1 MIEVQIES
9 VRISLISPN
18 QVVILK
24 ELDGERRLPVF
35 IGKPEGD
42 AITYKL
48 RQVVVPRPLSHD
60 LAMSVIEA
68 LGARVSHVTIRELR
82 DSHFFASIYFQGEK
96 DEIEMDVRPSDALAV
111 AVRLK
116 CPIFVEDEVMLAA
129 GVVPPRDVEAAGDD
143 LGAFDDFISSLDLD
157 DLKPEANSISVQLQG
172 VRLPRPITHDLIV
185 RIIREMGASVRQV
198 LVSEMRDDTY
208 FARVLLVTR
217 EGREVSL
224 DSRPSDALAVAVRC
238 ECPIYVADEVMD
250 KHGQVPEEDAATV
263 ADEDLGAFS
272 DFLGSLDLDDLD
284 DEGKK

>member
-157 DLKPEANSISVQLQG
+157 DLNDTGSK
-172 VRLPRPITHDLIV
+172 HD
-185 RIIREMGASVRQV
+185 
-198 LVSEMRDDTY
+198 
-208 FARVLLVTR
+208 
-217 EGREVSL
+217 
-224 DSRPSDALAVAVRC
+224 
-238 ECPIYVADEVMD
+238 
-250 KHGQVPEEDAATV
+250 
-263 ADEDLGAFS
+263 
-272 DFLGSLDLDDLD
+272 
-284 DEGKK
+284 